1 MAARK
6 DKMNFKNTGDA
17 KRHIISPRKAAAGQ
31 QTMERHMTFSA
42 MLSTI
47 ELRRLVAEMVD

>member
-1 MAARK
+1 
-6 DKMNFKNTGDA
+6 MNFKNTGET
-17 KRHIISPRKAAAGQ
+17 KRHTISPRKTLASQ
-31 QTMERHMTFSA
+31 ETMERHMSFSA